1 MFMFTTGDFNHWV
14 ITTKADVMN
23 GFPYENKL
31 GNIIKSH
38 QGSNLQSNF
47 KYTNDIIKDCPCL
60 EITYDNN
67 KVIYR
72 GGSYEK
78 ELNEL

>member
-14 ITTKADVMN
+14 ITTKADVLN

-38 QGSNLQSNF
+38 QGSNL
-47 KYTNDIIKDCPCL
+47 
-60 EITYDNN
+60 
-67 KVIYR
+67 
-72 GGSYEK
+72 
-78 ELNEL
+78 